1 MALTIGSV
9 GDRAE
14 QRRNLLIHSLGV
26 IAGSL
31 VMGLTLVL
39 LGEVLQGVLAEVE
52 RPMLVIAIALLVG
65 WAVYT
70 SVGVGIPFP
79 NSRWQVP
86 KDWRHTLPFEFTVG
100 AYGFLLGLGVLTN
113 VVVPVIWV
121 LVGASLAIANTPTVL
136 FIWLAYGITRASVTA
151 REALAVGESDDPG
164 GQQARPSHLRLVKTS
179 ACALL
184 LMLAVTLV
192 L

>member
-26 IAGSL
+26 IAGAL
-31 VMGLTLVL
+31 VMGLMLVL
-39 LGEVLQGVLAEVE
+39 LGVALQGVLVEIE
-52 RPMLVIAIALLVG
+52 RPMLAITIALLVG
-65 WAVYT
+65 WAIYT
-70 SVGVGIPFP
+70 SLGVGVPFP

-86 KDWRHTLPFEFTVG
+86 KDWRHTLPFKFTVG

-121 LVGASLAIANTPTVL
+121 LVGASIATASAPAVL
-136 FIWLAYGITRASVTA
+136 LIWLVYGITRASVTA
-151 REALAVGESDDPG
+151 REALVVGESDDPG
-164 GQQARPSHLRLVKTS
+164 GQEARPSHLRMVKTL
-179 ACALL
+179 ACATL
-184 LMLAVTLV
+184 LMLAVMLV